1 MVKVEKR
8 HTCTIIH
15 NYDIGD
21 CPFIE
26 KMFSVWDR
34 LYHRYYMYGIY
45 YDKDKKDLYLPSG
58 MDDYFIYR
66 NFYGD
71 IFEKRQPD
79 EYEVLEDKIFLK
91 SKPRDNTQVEAI
103 KFCTGLSP
111 YEKNRNCSQLSL
123 NLPTGKGKTYVAIT
137 VFAFYRVKTMM
148 ITSTIDW
155 LYQWKEKILEYT
167 NLTKDEVYII
177 AGKPSIVK
185 LFNGMHDHS
194 KIKFFLCSHD
204 TLKAYATA
212 NGWDSVHELFKTLK
226 IGIKIFDEAHLYF
239 DNTMMIDNFT
249 DVWKTY
255 YLTATPMKSNIN
267 EDKIYKRCYEKVPKI
282 SMFDEDNDPH
292 TEYLAIFFNSRP
304 NPMQISDCQNAYGF
318 DRIKY
323 ENYLVTRPNYFKL
336 LRILMEIL
344 RNRLTPEGK
353 CLIYIGTNYAI
364 QITYYWF
371 KYYFR
376 NLSIGI
382 FSSLVDKDSKR
393 DQLNNKIILTT
404 TKSAGAA
411 LDIPGLE
418 ITVILDEPFKS
429 KQIAIQTLGRTR
441 AKNTLYIDIVDVGFK
456 SLRYYYNSKL
466 SAFQKYAVSCKE
478 LSISDNE
485 LDQRVKEIDEKEI
498 NEFKA
503 KEKNYIKVVE
513 FVKEK

>member
-15 NYDIGD
+15 NYDLGD
-21 CPFIE
+21 SPFIE

-45 YDKDKKDLYLPSG
+45 YDQDNKDLYLPSG

-71 IFEKRQPD
+71 IFEKRNPD
-79 EYEVLEDKIFLK
+79 DYAIINDKILLK
-91 SKPRDNTQVEAI
+91 SKPRDDTQIEAI

-111 YEKNRNCSQLSL
+111 YEKNRDLSQLSL
-123 NLPTGKGKTYVAIT
+123 NLPTGKGKTYVAIA
-137 VFAFYRVKTMM
+137 VFAFYRIKTMM

-167 NLTKDEVYII
+167 NLDEKEVYII

-185 LFNGMHDHS
+185 LFNGMHDH
-194 KIKFFLCSHD
+194 KDIKFFLCSHD
-204 TLKAYATA
+204 TLKAYANA
-212 NGWDSVHELFKTLK
+212 NSWESVHELFKKLK

-239 DNTMMIDNFT
+239 ENTVMIDNFT

-304 NPMQISDCQNAYGF
+304 NAMQISDCQNAYGF

-336 LRILMEIL
+336 LRILMEIIKH
-344 RNRLTPEGK
+344 RLSPEGK

-364 QITYYWF
+364 QITYNWLSCYF
-371 KYYFR
+371 K

-382 FSSLVDKDSKR
+382 FTSLVDKDSKR
-393 DQLNNKIILTT
+393 DQLNNRVILTT

-418 ITVILDEPFKS
+418 ITIILDEPFKS

-441 AKNTLYIDIVDVGFK
+441 AKNTLYIDIVDTGFR
-456 SLRYYYNSKL
+456 SLRYYYKSKL
-466 SAFQKYAVSCKE
+466 PAFQKYATGCKE
-478 LSISDNE
+478 LVISDNE
-485 LDQRVKEIDEKEI
+485 LDSRVKEIDNRELEELRKI
-498 NEFKA
+498 KNLTKVISFKG
-503 KEKNYIKVVE
+503 E
-513 FVKEK
+513 